1 MRNVT
6 FWKTV
11 SLSNMAEGLRKINLE
26 EVKSHNVA
34 GSSWLVIH
42 NKVFDVTKFLDEVS
56 KVLLREQQ
64 VKIAVLVK

>member
-1 MRNVT
+1 
-6 FWKTV
+6 
-11 SLSNMAEGLRKINLE
+11 MAEELKKLTLE

-56 KVLLREQQ
+56 EVLFQKHQGRR
-64 VKIAVLVK
+64 AVLMK